1 MSGRLPWWLPFET
14 AQGLRVFGALDYLTR
29 ELGRAPTEAEIAG
42 RAGLHASNVRRHLG
56 VLAAVDRSLPR
67 DRRRPTLLDSDRRTV
82 LNCPYES
89 ADGRT
94 NHALRW
100 ALCEALSPGEKPS
113 VALVL
118 YVLAWQADG
127 HGRGSMTVERLTEL
141 SGLSRPQLMRARAR
155 LSADAD
161 RHPEGLGLVLFAR
174 DYVTVEDC
182 PHPIQRPGTYE
193 LRMGHSIARA
203 QVPREVARM
212 PIDRQD
218 FALDAHELLQ
228 SGAVP
233 WWPMLPDLDDR
244 SPDAE
249 AVREVHAVA
258 VQTMARRLADGWS
271 LDTVRRALVDDLPPM
286 VTDPPGFLRKRLER
300 LPGIPAPAPL
310 ADRLHREEAARKR
323 SPVPAGKRECPG
335 CEVPFPAAR
344 LARHMEF
351 CPDMAQAAPLSPI
364 ERAGAERVLAAYRS

>member
-1 MSGRLPWWLPFET
+1 VSGRLPWWLPFET

-29 ELGRAPTEAEIAG
+29 ELGRAPTEAEIAARVG
-42 RAGLHASNVRRHLG
+42 IAPRNVRVHLG
-56 VLAAVDRSLPR
+56 ALAAIDRSFPR

-82 LNCPYES
+82 LNCPYET

-94 NHALRW
+94 NYALRW
-100 ALCEALSPGEKPS
+100 ALCEALPGHEKPS

-118 YVLAWQADG
+118 YVLAGQADVNA
-127 HGRGSMTVERLTEL
+127 RGSVTVERSVELT
-141 SGLSRPQLMRARAR
+141 GLSRRAVILARAR
-155 LSADAD
+155 LSTDPD
-161 RHPEGLGLVLFAR
+161 GLGLVHFAR
-174 DYVTVEDC
+174 DYVRVGDC
-182 PHPIQRPGTYE
+182 PHPIQLPGRFE

-218 FALDAHELLQ
+218 YALDAHELLL

-233 WWPMLPDLDDR
+233 WWPMLPDLDDL

-249 AVREVHAVA
+249 RVRELHAEAVRIV
-258 VQTMARRLADGWS
+258 ARRLASGWS
-271 LDTVRRALVDDLPPM
+271 TEVVRRALVVDLPPM

-310 ADRLHREEAARKR
+310 AGRLHQEEAQAKR
-323 SPVPAGKRECPG
+323 SPVPAGRAECPG
-335 CEVPFPAAR
+335 CELYFPADR

-351 CPDMAQAAPLSPI
+351 CPDAAHVAPLSMA
-364 ERAGAERVLAAYRS
+364 ERAGAERMLAAYRSA

>member
-29 ELGRAPTEAEIAG
+29 ELGRTPTEAEIAARVG
-42 RAGLHASNVRRHLG
+42 IAPRNVRVHLG
-56 VLAAVDRSLPR
+56 ALAAVDRRFPR

-94 NHALRW
+94 NYALRW
-100 ALCEALSPGEKPS
+100 ALCEALSGGEKPS

-118 YVLAWQADG
+118 YVLADQADRD
-127 HGRGSMTVERLTEL
+127 GRGTVTVERLTEL
-141 SGLSRPQLMRARAR
+141 SGLSRRAVIIARAR
-155 LSADAD
+155 LSTDPD
-161 RHPEGLGLVLFAR
+161 GLGLVLFAR
-174 DYVTVEDC
+174 DYVTVADC
-182 PHPIQRPGTYE
+182 PHPIQRPGRFE

-212 PIDRQD
+212 PIDQQD

-233 WWPMLPDLDDR
+233 WWPMMPDLDDR

-249 AVREVHAVA
+249 AVREVHTDAVRT
-258 VQTMARRLADGWS
+258 VARRLTQGWS
-271 LDTVRRALVDDLPPM
+271 LDAVRRALVDDLPPM

-310 ADRLHREEAARKR
+310 ADRLHQEEAARKR

-335 CEVPFPAAR
+335 CEVPFAANR

-351 CPDMAQAAPLSPI
+351 CPDMAHAAPLSPM
-364 ERAGAERVLAAYRS
+364 ERAGAERVLAAYRSA